1 VHPIA
6 VCTNPLSAP
15 PPAERI
21 LVIRL
26 GAVGDVVRTLPAVS
40 ALRAGYPRA
49 RITWLVEPPSASLLS
64 AQTWIDEVL
73 VFPRPELLAL
83 LRAGRLGA
91 LWRALRELRRELHAR
106 RFDLAVDFHAILKS
120 GILARLS
127 GARLRASYARPYA
140 REGAW
145 LFADLRARIEPRRAS
160 RFARNLALVRFLGVG
175 APPAPEPL
183 AVAAETRARARAALG
198 GGPAPVVL
206 HPGTSDTTPHK
217 RWSVSGYAEL
227 ARALAHDTGT
237 PVLVSAGPAADDRAL
252 ADAIVAAA
260 DGAALRAPPTPSL
273 ADLAALFAAA
283 RLYVGSDTGPMHV
296 ASLVGTPVVQLLG
309 PTDPVENQPFE
320 GTPSRSL
327 RVPVACS
334 PCRRGCAAAICM
346 QVLRPAAVIAA
357 ARELLF
363 VAAPRPNR

>member
-6 VCTNPLSAP
+6 RCLNPLDAP

-40 ALRAGYPRA
+40 ALRAGYPEA
-49 RITWLVEPPSASLLS
+49 RLTWLVEPPSASLLR
-64 AQTWIDEVL
+64 AQPWLDEVL
-73 VFPRPELLAL
+73 VLPRAELAAL
-83 LRAGRLGA
+83 LRAGRL
-91 LWRALRELRRELHAR
+91 RALGRALAAFARELRAR

-127 GARLRASYARPYA
+127 GAAVRASYARPYA

-145 LFADLRARIEPRRAS
+145 LFAGLRARVEPRRAS
-160 RFARNLALVRFLGVG
+160 RFARNLALVRFLGVP
-175 APPAPEPL
+175 APPAAEPL
-183 AVAAETRARARAALG
+183 ALPAEARARARAALG
-198 GGPAPVVL
+198 AGPRPAVL
-206 HPGTSDTTPHK
+206 HPGTSDSTPHK
-217 RWSVSGYAEL
+217 RWTVSGYAEL
-227 ARALAHDTGT
+227 ARGLARDTGT
-237 PVLVSAGPAADDRAL
+237 PVVVSAGPAADDAAL

-260 DGAALRAPPTPSL
+260 GGAARRAPPTPSL

-320 GTPSRSL
+320 ATPSRTL

-334 PCRRGCAAAICM
+334 PCRRGCDAATCM
-346 QVLRPAAVIAA
+346 QLIRPAEVLAA
-357 ARELLF
+357 ARELLL
-363 VAAPRPNR
+363 AAPGPNR